1 MSTTLTF
8 VNGPISHALIGES
21 IASFSQQ
28 TQIGAHSIFLGQ
40 VRKDVLD
47 DKDVLAI
54 DYSTYTEM
62 AQEVA
67 AKISEDCRGKFE
79 LQGLEIVHSLGA
91 VKAGEICL
99 FVIAASKH
107 RKNAIEGCA
116 EIVERIKQDLPVWG
130 KEILQDDS
138 HQWKVNR

>member
-1 MSTTLTF
+1 MSSTLTF
-8 VNGPISHALIGES
+8 VNGAIGQALIGER
-21 IASFSQQ
+21 IASFGQQ

-47 DKDVLAI
+47 NKDVLAI
-54 DYSTYTEM
+54 DYSTYIEM
-62 AQEVA
+62 AEEVA
-67 AKISEDCRGKFE
+67 AKIVEECTAKFK

-116 EIVERIKQDLPVWG
+116 ETVERIKQDLPVWG